1 MNKIALLFTNLSTCF
16 LVTCLYASLPKP
28 DGWVADYAGVIDASS
43 YQQMNSVIQELEQKA
58 GAEIAVV
65 SVKNIGNESIDD
77 FSVKLFKEWGIG
89 KKGKDNG
96 VLLVS
101 SIEDRKVKIEVG
113 YGLEGILPDGL
124 CGEIL
129 DTYLV
134 PYFKNGEY
142 GKGMANGVF
151 AVASVIAKDAG
162 VELTGGNIEVKQ
174 VGLTSPKKGSTLG
187 IFLQFLFLIIMAFVF
202 IRHPFLFLLFLGM
215 SGGGGRGS
223 SGGGFSG
230 GFGGFG
236 GGMSGGGG
244 ASRGW

>member
-1 MNKIALLFTNLSTCF
+1 MNKKLLFIFFNLIII
-16 LVTCLYASLPKP
+16 TCLGRLLFGTELPKP
-28 DGWVADYAGVIDASS
+28 TGWVVDNAGIIDTQSS
-43 YQQMNSVIQELEQKA
+43 QQMSATIQELEQKT

-65 SVKNIGNESIDD
+65 TVKNLGNDSIEN
-77 FSVKLFKEWGIG
+77 FSVNLFKKWGIG

-101 SIEDRKVKIEVG
+101 SIDDRKVKIEVG

-129 DTYLV
+129 DKYV
-134 PYFKNGEY
+134 IPSFKEGAY
-142 GKGMANGVF
+142 GKGLAKGVL
-151 AVASVIAKDAG
+151 AIASVIAKDAG
-162 VELTGGNIEVKQ
+162 VELTGGKIDVKKDIKA
-174 VGLTSPKKGSTLG
+174 SPLG
-187 IFLQFLFLIIMAFVF
+187 IFLQFLVLIIIIFIF
-202 IRHPFLFLLFLGM
+202 IRHPFLFLLFMGM
-215 SGGGGRGS
+215 SGGGRGS
-223 SGGGFSG
+223 SGRGFGG